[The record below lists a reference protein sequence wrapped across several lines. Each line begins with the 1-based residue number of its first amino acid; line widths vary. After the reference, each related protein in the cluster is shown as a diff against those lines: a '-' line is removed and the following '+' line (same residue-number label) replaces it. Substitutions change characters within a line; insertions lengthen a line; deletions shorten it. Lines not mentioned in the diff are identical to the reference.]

1 VALEEIRENKIKQL
15 ENLKKEGINPYPIK
29 SLRTHKISEVL
40 DDFDKLV
47 EKGEK
52 VALVGRIM
60 AKREHGGS
68 AFINL
73 YDGSGKI
80 QAYIKKDTVGEKE
93 FDIFKENISVGDFF
107 EGFGKLFVTKK
118 GEKTLEIEKYRVLA
132 KSILPMPEKWHGLQ
146 DTEERFRKRYLDLLF
161 NEDVKEKFITRTK
174 ITEALRDYFQEAGFL
189 EVETPMLQTLAGGA
203 TANPFETHMD
213 TLDLDLYLRI
223 APELYLKRLLVGGF
237 ERVFEMNRNFRN
249 EGMSREHNPE
259 FTMLEAYAAYQDH
272 EWLMD
277 FVEDMIKQVVKKVL
291 DTDTITY
298 GDEQIHFGKFARR
311 EYDQLF
317 KDELKLDLSS
327 ASDED
332 LIKFAKEN
340 KVVMNKGMSR
350 ANVVDEIF
358 KKLIRPDII
367 QPTFITNHPIE
378 ISPLSKKLE
387 DNKERVARFHL
398 IIAGSEIIN
407 AFSELNDP
415 IDQKDR
421 FEAQE
426 KMREQEEI
434 PESHKFDKDYIEAME
449 YGMPPAAGLGL
460 GVDRLVM
467 LLTNSHSIREVI
479 LFPLM
484 KKKD

>member
-1 VALEEIRENKIKQL
+1 MALEEIRENKIEQL

-29 SLRTHKISEVL
+29 SLRTHRISEAL
-40 DDFDKLV
+40 DQFDALT
-47 EKGEK
+47 EKSEK
-52 VALVGRIM
+52 IVLVGRIM

-73 YDGSGKI
+73 YDGSGKM
-80 QAYIKKDTVGEKE
+80 QAYIKKDAVGEKD

-107 EGFGKLFVTKK
+107 EVFGKLFVTKK
-118 GEKTLEIEKYRVLA
+118 GEKTLEVEKYRMLS

-146 DTEERFRKRYLDLLF
+146 DVEERFRKRYLDLIF
-161 NEDVKEKFITRTK
+161 NEGVKEKFVTRIK
-174 ITEALRDYFQEAGFL
+174 ITEALRDYFQDAGFL
-189 EVETPMLQTLAGGA
+189 EVETPMLQALAGGA

-213 TLDLDLYLRI
+213 ALDMDLYMRI

-277 FVEDMIKQVVKKVL
+277 FVEDMVKQVTKKVL

-317 KDELKLDLSS
+317 EEELKLDLAS

-332 LIKFAKEN
+332 LIKFAKDN
-340 KVVMNKGMSR
+340 KVVMDKGMSR
-350 ANVVDEIF
+350 ANVIDEIF
-358 KKLIRPDII
+358 KKLIRPSII
-367 QPTFITNHPIE
+367 QPTFIMHHPIE
-378 ISPLSKKLE
+378 LSPLSKKLE
-387 DNKERVARFHL
+387 DDEKRVARFHL
-398 IIAGSEIIN
+398 IIAGSEMVN

-421 FEAQE
+421 FEMQE
-426 KMREQEEI
+426 KMREQEKV
-434 PESHKFDKDYIEAME
+434 PESHRFDQDYVEALE

-460 GVDRLVM
+460 GVDRFVM

>member
-1 VALEEIRENKIKQL
+1 VALEEIRENKIEQL

-29 SLRTHKISEVL
+29 SLRTHRINEVL
-40 DDFDKLV
+40 DGFDKLA
-47 EKGEK
+47 KKSEK
-52 VALVGRIM
+52 VVLVGRIM

-68 AFINL
+68 IFINL

-80 QAYIKKDTVGEKE
+80 QVYIKKDAIGEKD
-93 FDIFKENISVGDFF
+93 FDLFKENISVGDFL

-118 GEKTLEIEKYRVLA
+118 GEKTLDVEKYRVLA

-161 NEDVKEKFITRTK
+161 NKDVKEKFVTRTK

-203 TANPFETHMD
+203 TANPFETHID
-213 TLDLDLYLRI
+213 ALDMDLYLRI

-277 FVEDMIKQVVKKVL
+277 FIEDMIKEVTKKVM

-298 GDEQIHFGKFARR
+298 GNEQVHFGKFARR

-317 KDELKLDLSS
+317 KDELKLDLAS
-327 ASDED
+327 ASDEK
-332 LIKFAKEN
+332 LIKFAKDN
-340 KVVMNKGMSR
+340 KVVMEKGLSR
-350 ANVVDEIF
+350 ANVMDEIF

-367 QPTFITNHPIE
+367 QPTFVTNHPVE
-378 ISPLSKKLE
+378 LSPLSKKME
-387 DNKERVARFHL
+387 DDEERVARFQL

-415 IDQKDR
+415 IDQKER

-426 KMREQEEI
+426 KMREQEKI
-434 PESHKFDKDYIEAME
+434 PESHRFDKDYVEAME

-484 KKKD
+484 KEKD

>member
-1 VALEEIRENKIKQL
+1 MALEEIRENKIKQL

-387 DNKERVARFHL
+387 DNEERVARFHL

-460 GVDRLVM
+460 GVDRFVM